1 MVITNNLPTRD
12 ECLRAYEQWYCVTA
26 KEPVSFAQYMRV
38 MERLPQ
44 DIKTI
49 NQWLDE
55 GRQPM

>member
-1 MVITNNLPTRD
+1 M
-12 ECLRAYEQWYCVTA
+12 TA